1 MGVGFHHPVLAPVAV
16 QCQIDAAG
24 AAIVPTEGIFKMIIY
39 LDVTAIGPPVVSLY
53 CPQCGDH
60 TKRIVLPNLE
70 FDVRHYPSCTLDR
83 LVVS

>member
-1 MGVGFHHPVLAPVAV
+1 MR
-16 QCQIDAAG
+16 CRIDPAG
-24 AAIVPTEGIFKMIIY
+24 TAIEPTDGIFKMIIY

-70 FDVRHYPSCTLDR
+70 FDVRHYPNCTLDR
-83 LVVS
+83 PLIS